1 MPNNHLLELPFEQQI
16 GQFFFIGLPGTEVD
30 EETRK
35 LIEEVKPGGIIIFGR
50 NVESAEQL
58 RKLTDDAR
66 KLIPTAPLVAIDQE
80 GGLVDRL
87 RQVFPPMPSARAIR
101 QHGDLAGAR
110 RLGRVTGEL
119 LRMLGFNLN
128 FAPVMSII
136 TEARSKLTN
145 GLYSRSYGRSPG
157 EVL

>member
-16 GQFFFIGLPGTEVD
+16 SQFFLMGLPGTEVD

-58 RKLTDDAR
+58 RKLLDDTR
-66 KLIPTAPLVAIDQE
+66 KLIPTEPLVAIDQE

-87 RQVFPPMPSARAIR
+87 RQIFPPMPSARAIR
-101 QHGDLAGAR
+101 QHGDQPIRAN
-110 RLGRVTGEL
+110 VT
-119 LRMLGFNLN
+119 LRTTS
-128 FAPVMSII
+128 VC
-136 TEARSKLTN
+136 
-145 GLYSRSYGRSPG
+145 
-157 EVL
+157 V